1 MSKLLVQAFAKIN
14 LNLKVGRKVNALH
27 LIDSV
32 MQNISLSDFL
42 EFEKSDTFK
51 MCGEYAFHG
60 GEENLIFRAVKLFQ
74 LITGKEPPCKITL
87 YKVIPEASGLGGGS
101 SDAAATL
108 VGLNKLF
115 EAGIGKE
122 TLMDAA
128 ITLGSDVPFFIEGG
142 KCRVQGT
149 GEAVEPLPFE
159 EGEIVLARPHVR
171 LSTRHMYEELD
182 KARSNAGPQR
192 EYNNDFEIL
201 VPRLGEYAWTE
212 WIFKEAKKF
221 ECQPLL
227 CGKGPTTA
235 VLGERRQQFI
245 EWLAAYDFNGDLYKD
260 VRFVSKSMG
269 FW

>member
-1 MSKLLVQAFAKIN
+1 MNKLLVQAFAKVN
-14 LNLKVGRKVNALH
+14 LNLKVGKKVNDLH
-27 LIDSV
+27 SIDSV

-42 EFEKSDTFK
+42 EFEKSDTLK
-51 MCGEYAFHG
+51 LCGEYAFHG
-60 GEENLIFRAVKLFQ
+60 GEENLIFRAAKLFQ
-74 LITGKEPPCKITL
+74 QITREEVPCRITL

-101 SDAAATL
+101 SNAAATL

-142 KCRVQGT
+142 KCRIQGT
-149 GEAVEPLPFE
+149 GEAVEPLPFK
-159 EGEIVLARPHVR
+159 EGEIALARPHVR

-182 KARSNAGPQR
+182 KARSGPGPQR

-227 CGKGPTTA
+227 CGKGPTVA
-235 VLGERRQQFI
+235 MLGERRQRFI
-245 EWLAAYDFNGDLYKD
+245 EWLGQCDFNGDIYKD
-260 VRFVSKSMG
+260 VRFVSKSMD